1 MLHFLGADLIRLSH
15 VRGDWWIRGKREW
28 INFKCFFKKKRVRPT
43 FAQITVLI
51 SISSLKGDTC
61 RGWQVV
67 WREMNEIRG
76 KEVSYTTRH
85 AHLYTCGSWTGCES
99 IPVSQRLLQHVE
111 ILWLSKCVVVETV
124 PALTNVGHVTQQQCH
139 SCAWVVIF
147 TRPIIGSQTKI
158 KILAGQCSTQFELD
172 GMGKRKQVLLLCW
185 ISVGKTQNQE
195 GANNHHVCL

>member
-1 MLHFLGADLIRLSH
+1 MDQFQM
-15 VRGDWWIRGKREW
+15 V
-28 INFKCFFKKKRVRPT
+28 FKKKKGSTYICPNHG
-43 FAQITVLI
+43 ANLNLI
-51 SISSLKGDTC
+51 PQGRYLPGLAGSLERNEWDKG
-61 RGWQVV
+61 
-67 WREMNEIRG
+67 E
-76 KEVSYTTRH
+76 EVSYTTRH

-195 GANNHHVCL
+195 GANNHHMCL

>member
-1 MLHFLGADLIRLSH
+1 M
-15 VRGDWWIRGKREW
+15 
-28 INFKCFFKKKRVRPT
+28 
-43 FAQITVLI
+43 LI

-85 AHLYTCGSWTGCES
+85 AHWYTCGSWTGCES

-172 GMGKRKQVLLLCW
+172 GMGNRCSSCAGFQSEKHKIRKEQIITTCVYNSIYNKLSNTFILSSLELIRQKIW
-185 ISVGKTQNQE
+185 TSTT
-195 GANNHHVCL
+195 NNLN